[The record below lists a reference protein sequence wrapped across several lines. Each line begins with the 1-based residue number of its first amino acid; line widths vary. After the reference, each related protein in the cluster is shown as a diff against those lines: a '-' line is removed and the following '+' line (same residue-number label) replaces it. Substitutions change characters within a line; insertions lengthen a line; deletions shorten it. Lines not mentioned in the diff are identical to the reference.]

1 MTLIVAV
8 VAGNWAFHASDR
20 VVSAEPT
27 PDNPTGEF
35 DPHSN
40 KTVVVVGTDCWVVL
54 GYTGI
59 AYLDGKPTD
68 HLIAEAISG
77 CDEFSP
83 AMYTFWQQPPDLHY
97 RKVRRRME
105 DKLRDAYSRLPDSEK
120 GRVTLVLASGVQ
132 EKDGIVTKV
141 MFRTKVQGDS
151 VTSIEMRP
159 ETPGFKG
166 FYIDAV
172 GMVKNEIIDRT
183 KARLSAIGPPVT
195 AAEVPDVRPRH
206 TERCCA
212 RDEPADTQSRRQ
224 CHDGRSGQPRPGHQN
239 CAAHCRSP
247 TASRAVRTRQAEPTR
262 FRPIR
267 RDVDSSDAV
276 RAHSRRDLGTFYR
289 QTWWM
294 GHAEGSHSISP
305 ALTIN
310 QVRAAVRSSAFSHG
324 RIGPSGVSCN

>member
-97 RKVRRRME
+97 REIRRRME

-172 GMVKNEIIDRT
+172 GMVKNEIIDRA

-195 AAEVPDVRPRH
+195 AAEVPDIVQDILKDAVLETSQLTPKVGDNVMTVVLDNPGQAIRTALH
-206 TERCCA
+206 I
-212 RDEPADTQSRRQ
+212 ADPQ
-224 CHDGRSGQPRPGHQN
+224 
-239 CAAHCRSP
+239 
-247 TASRAVRTRQAEPTR
+247 RQAEL
-262 FRPIR
+262 FEQ
-267 RDVDSSDAV
+267 
-276 RAHSRRDLGTFYR
+276 GR
-289 QTWWM
+289 QSQPGFDQFAGMSTVSTPYVLIPGGIW
-294 GHAEGSHSISP
+294 
-305 ALTIN
+305 
-310 QVRAAVRSSAFSHG
+310 
-324 RIGPSGVSCN
+324 GPSIGKPGGWDTGGITFDFTGFDDQPGAGGGAFFGIQPRKDWP

>member
-40 KTVVVVGTDCWVVL
+40 KTVVVVGIDCWVVL

-77 CDEFSP
+77 YDEFAP
-83 AMYTFWQQPPDLHY
+83 AMFTFWQQPPDLHY
-97 RKVRRRME
+97 REIRRRVE
-105 DKLRDAYSRLPDSEK
+105 NKLKDAYSRLPDSEK
-120 GRVTLVLASGVQ
+120 SRATLVLASGVQ
-132 EKDGIVTKV
+132 RKDGIVTKV

-159 ETPGFKG
+159 DTPGFKG

-172 GMVKNEIIDRT
+172 GMVKNEIIDRA
-183 KARLSAIGPPVT
+183 KARLSAIAPPVT
-195 AAEVPDVRPRH
+195 ADEVPDV
-206 TERCCA
+206 
-212 RDEPADTQSRRQ
+212 
-224 CHDGRSGQPRPGHQN
+224 
-239 CAAHCRSP
+239 
-247 TASRAVRTRQAEPTR
+247 VRG
-262 FRPIR
+262 ILI
-267 RDVDSSDAV
+267 DAV
-276 RAHSRRDLGTFYR
+276 
-289 QTWWM
+289 
-294 GHAEGSHSISP
+294 
-305 ALTIN
+305 
-310 QVRAAVRSSAFSHG
+310 
-324 RIGPSGVSCN
+324 